1 MKRNGKKWTES
12 DIKYLINNKD
22 KYSYSVIAKH
32 LNRTD
37 KSVSSKA
44 KALGLKK
51 PRKPHDYTPE
61 EDAFLRANYKTMTDR
76 QLAERLPRRNKASV
90 SARRFVLGLT
100 KTKAMIDKMDFDRNE
115 FKKGQ
120 AAWNKGKKGYMGP
133 NKTSFKKGHIPK
145 NAKAV
150 GAITTRVDKSGKS
163 YLHIKLPSERVMK
176 MLHVHL
182 WEEANGK
189 TPEGHVVAFVDGNTM
204 NCTLENLECI
214 SRAELLRRNQRNAVV
229 FSDYLKEHNPEL
241 YELHQVTKQIK
252 KAVKKASKKQ
262 TC

>member
-1 MKRNGKKWTES
+1 M
-12 DIKYLINNKD
+12 
-22 KYSYSVIAKH
+22 
-32 LNRTD
+32 NRTD

-44 KALGLKK
+44 KVLGLKK
-51 PRKPHDYTPE
+51 SRKPHDYTPE
-61 EDAFLRANYKTMTDR
+61 EDAFLRANYQTMTDR
-76 QLAERLPRRNKASV
+76 QLADRLPRRNKASV

-100 KTKAMIDKMDFDRNE
+100 KTKAMIEKMDYDRNL

-120 AAWNKGKKGYMGP
+120 VSWNKGKKGCMGP

-150 GAITTRVDKSGKS
+150 GTVTTRMDKSGKG
-163 YLHIKLPSERVMK
+163 YQHIKLPNERSMK

-189 TPEGHVVAFVDGNTM
+189 VPEGHVVSFVDGNTM

-214 SRAELLRRNQRNAVV
+214 SRTELLRRNQRNAVV
-229 FSDYLKEHNPEL
+229 FSNYLKENNPEL

-252 KAVKKASKKQ
+252 KSIRKNTPRTKKIKN
-262 TC
+262 